1 MDLVE
6 KHIGTVFSD
15 NTIGKIQTKPIH
27 LDVREDFVPEQPPY
41 RKIPINYQE
50 QVSKLLDFL
59 RKEGV
64 IRDVDPNES
73 YECVLNVVITDK
85 KGGNIRMNIDNTPMN
100 PGLKRTR
107 MHVQTPQEIRHKLK
121 EAQVFTEMDM
131 GWGYHQLEIDE
142 TAKNRAIFQTHEGLH
157 RMERLFFR
165 SSPASV
171 IFHNEVNKIF
181 QGMAGIETLH
191 DNILVTGKDTEE
203 HRRNLQ
209 LCLDQCKKK
218 GITLKLSKSSFCLT
232 QVKWFGRI
240 FTGHGVSRYRQD

>member
-1 MDLVE
+1 MW
-6 KHIGTVFSD
+6 
-15 NTIGKIQTKPIH
+15 
-27 LDVREDFVPEQPPY
+27 
-41 RKIPINYQE
+41 IP
-50 QVSKLLDFL
+50 
-59 RKEGV
+59 R
-64 IRDVDPNES
+64 S

-85 KGGNIRMNIDNTPMN
+85 KGGNICMNIDNMPMN

-107 MHVQTPQEIRHKLK
+107 MHHHRRSDINS
-121 EAQVFTEMDM
+121 EAQVFTELDM
-131 GWGYHQLEIDE
+131 GWGYHQFEIDK
-142 TAKNRAIFQTHEGLH
+142 TTKNRAIFQTHEGLH
-157 RMERLFFR
+157 RMERLFFG

-191 DNILVTGKDTEE
+191 DNILVTGKDTKE

-240 FTGHGVSRYRQD
+240 FTGLGITADVDKLNILKEWEGLQTKKI